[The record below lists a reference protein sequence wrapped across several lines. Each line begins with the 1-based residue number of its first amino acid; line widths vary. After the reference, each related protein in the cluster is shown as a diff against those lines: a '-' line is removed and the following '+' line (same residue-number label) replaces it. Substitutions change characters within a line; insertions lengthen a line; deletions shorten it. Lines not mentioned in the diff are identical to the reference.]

1 MNCPGQDKCP
11 YRKPKPIATRENLA
25 VLLALVFI
33 GVSWFLTVRIE
44 HRAPTM
50 FELGFAVTSLAALSV
65 KPIYF
70 FALIKRV
77 VK

>member
-1 MNCPGQDKCP
+1 MDCPGKEQCP
-11 YRKPKPIATRENLA
+11 YRKPKPIFTRENLA
-25 VLLALVFI
+25 VLLVLVVI
-33 GVSWFLTVRIE
+33 AASWFLTVKIE

-50 FELGFAVTSLAALSV
+50 FEVGFAVTSLAALSV

-70 FALIKRV
+70 FALVKRV